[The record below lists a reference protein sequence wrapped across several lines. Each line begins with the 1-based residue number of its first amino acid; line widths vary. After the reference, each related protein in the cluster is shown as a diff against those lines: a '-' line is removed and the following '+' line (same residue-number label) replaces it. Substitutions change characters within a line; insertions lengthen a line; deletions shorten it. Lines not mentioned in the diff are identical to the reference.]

1 MNQTTLYEKGALV
14 MVAGRPGMGKTS
26 LALDIACHLAKNSE
40 ANIWVISLEES
51 KESLMARLQRKNN
64 IYAEYHN
71 LLICDKPLSSV
82 KASEVLC
89 AGTEKLGGIIIDYL
103 QLISHTGQPSKD
115 SVTWELKCMAKRLN
129 VPVICTSQ
137 ISAACETR
145 EDKRPTL
152 RDFRRDKAIDL
163 DFDQVLF
170 LYRDRYY
177 NSATPLG
184 DKAECIIVR
193 NRYGACRTVT
203 LMWNP
208 QRLQF
213 SALEDN

>member
-26 LALDIACHLAKNSE
+26 FALDIACHLAKNSE

-82 KASEVLC
+82 KAIEVLC

-137 ISAACETR
+137 ISAVCETR

-152 RDFRRDKAIDL
+152 RDFRRDKAMDL

-177 NSATPLG
+177 NPETPVE
-184 DKAECIIVR
+184 DMAECIIAK
-193 NRYGACRTVT
+193 NRYGDIGTIKLRWDPERVA
-203 LMWNP
+203 
-208 QRLQF
+208 F
-213 SALEDN
+213 SLWEE